1 MCRSRPDFSIGR
13 LLGRGN
19 PHLTPAE
26 CSAYDAPFPDLEH
39 RAATRAFPERVPE
52 HPGADGVAASRE
64 AARFWSETWSNRSMM
79 AVGVK
84 DPVFT
89 AEAMAALRAG
99 IRGCPPP
106 MLVASAGH
114 FVQEHGEAVAAQA
127 VLQLA

>member
-1 MCRSRPDFSIGR
+1 
-13 LLGRGN
+13 
-19 PHLTPAE
+19 
-26 CSAYDAPFPDLEH
+26 
-39 RAATRAFPERVPE
+39 
-52 HPGADGVAASRE
+52 
-64 AARFWSETWSNRSMM
+64 M